1 MSRLIKSLLW
11 AAFLA
16 LPLSIGLALPSTAGG
31 PALHLLSS
39 CEEMD
44 KDYRQLVSLSGE
56 ALPGGTGY
64 LAYRD
69 LGDGTAAVYR
79 QTPAEVTALIAEI
92 KDAEAAE
99 SGSAQ
104 LNESFWLAASN
115 RPCQF
120 IESKKECEGKCPKPG
135 FECVT
140 KDQVTTQGGT
150 AGQSTRTDDEPGTP
164 PQSVKDKRCLCV
176 KTS

>member
-1 MSRLIKSLLW
+1 MSRLIKTLLW

-16 LPLSIGLALPSTAGG
+16 LPFSIGLALPSTAGG

-44 KDYRQLVSLSGE
+44 KDYRQLVSLGGE
-56 ALPGGTGY
+56 ALPGGSGY

-69 LGDGTAAVYR
+69 RGDGTAAVYR
-79 QTPAEVTALIAEI
+79 QTPADVAALIAEI
-92 KDAEAAE
+92 KNAEAAE

-104 LNESFWLAASN
+104 LDESFWLAARN
-115 RPCQF
+115 KPC
-120 IESKKECEGKCPKPG
+120 EYVEKTKECDGKCPKPG
-135 FECVT
+135 FECVV
-140 KDQVTTQGGT
+140 KGAAGSSTTDTPRPG
-150 AGQSTRTDDEPGTP
+150 DDPEP
-164 PQSVKDKRCLCV
+164 VKDKRCLCV